1 MRAKKHVR
9 SPMLDLFVATEEG
22 DIQRLRLQP
31 RVSLA
36 GPTYWFLHRYFVQAS
51 LTPGDFSFLNL
62 YEDTELAGYQLQRLR
77 TELQEALVDLSARP
91 SNFRV
96 LVGWHAAVRSFETEE
111 WRPLDRTS
119 VEGVVREFLAA
130 ICEAQ
135 ESGRSIFAIGD

>member
-1 MRAKKHVR
+1 
-9 SPMLDLFVATEEG
+9 MLDLFVATEEG

-77 TELQEALVDLSARP
+77 TELQEALVG
-91 SNFRV
+91 V
-96 LVGWHAAVRSFETEE
+96 LEAVCEHMKEKDPGSISEVYT
-111 WRPLDRTS
+111 LTH
-119 VEGVVREFLAA
+119 FLL
-130 ICEAQ
+130 
-135 ESGRSIFAIGD
+135 